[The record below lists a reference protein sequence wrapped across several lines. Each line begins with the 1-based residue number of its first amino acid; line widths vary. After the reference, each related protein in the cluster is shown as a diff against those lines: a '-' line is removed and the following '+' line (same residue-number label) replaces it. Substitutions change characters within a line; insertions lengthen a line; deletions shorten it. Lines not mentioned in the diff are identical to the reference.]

1 MQRKNQEDSW
11 RQYFKSINKVCPH
24 SLESYDAGRIKFVP
38 FNILFTEDLWKAIV
52 YDYDVIVFEAN
63 EVELGLL
70 KNIGNY
76 IEREHNDLEVFYSY
90 PNEGENSTPIPI
102 LLLQRK
108 EILDQA
114 RKEYKD
120 KKNAKR

>member
-1 MQRKNQEDSW
+1 MQRKSQEDSW

-24 SLESYDAGRIKFVP
+24 SLESYDAGKIKFVP
-38 FNILFTEDLWKAIV
+38 FNILFTEAVWKAIV
-52 YDYDVIVFEAN
+52 YDYDVIVFEAR

-76 IEREHNDLEVFYSY
+76 IEQEHEDLEVFYSY
-90 PNEGENSTPIPI
+90 PGEGDNSTPIPI

-120 KKNAKR
+120 KVNGK